1 MGRVFY
7 SDILNNYIE
16 LIYGFEVKDPYVI
29 NQITRVIGYLK
40 DNDYTDDEIMHY
52 LLHNGPVIGEA
63 LFNTLTKCVL
73 YHNSELVIE
82 PTAPIWHPEKGYE
95 AVKYYREPRC
105 RFTMDD
111 LLDMFYTKIKVPYE
125 LQDRKRDSG
134 AFRHLLEKYN
144 FKYFTSLDFV
154 ITMIKLAEEYG
165 VCSTNVFE
173 IEKYA
178 DKALEMLTESVE
190 NNKLSIIWRD
200 K

>member
-1 MGRVFY
+1 M
-7 SDILNNYIE
+7 DILNNYIE
-16 LIYGFEVKDPYVI
+16 LIYGFEVKDPYII

-63 LFNTLTKCVL
+63 LFTTLTKCVL

-111 LLDMFYTKIKVPYE
+111 LLDMFYTKIKVPHE

-154 ITMIKLAEEYG
+154 ITMIKLAEELG
-165 VCSTNVFE
+165 VCSTSVFE

>member
-1 MGRVFY
+1 M
-7 SDILNNYIE
+7 DILNNYIE

-154 ITMIKLAEEYG
+154 ITMIKLAEEFG
-165 VCSTNVFE
+165 VCSTSVFE

>member
-1 MGRVFY
+1 M
-7 SDILNNYIE
+7 DILNNYIE
-16 LIYGFEVKDPYVI
+16 FVYGFEVTDPYII

-40 DNDYTDDEIMHY
+40 DNNYTDEEIMHY

-63 LFNTLTKCVL
+63 LFTTLTKCVL

-82 PTAPIWHPEKGYE
+82 PTAPIWHPERGYE
-95 AVKYYREPRC
+95 TIKYYREPRC

-111 LLDMFYTKIKVPYE
+111 LLDMFYTKIKVPHE
-125 LQDRKRDSG
+125 LQDRKRDGG

-154 ITMIKLAEEYG
+154 ITMIKLAEEFG

>member
-1 MGRVFY
+1 M
-7 SDILNNYIE
+7 DILNNYIE

-111 LLDMFYTKIKVPYE
+111 LLDMFYTKIKVPHE

-165 VCSTNVFE
+165 VCSTSVFE

-190 NNKLSIIWRD
+190 NNKLSIIW

>member
-1 MGRVFY
+1 M
-7 SDILNNYIE
+7 DILNNYIE

-73 YHNSELVIE
+73 YLNSELVIE

-95 AVKYYREPRC
+95 AMKYYREPRC

-165 VCSTNVFE
+165 VCSTSVFE

>member
-1 MGRVFY
+1 M
-7 SDILNNYIE
+7 DILNNYIE

-40 DNDYTDDEIMHY
+40 DNNYTDDEIMHY

-63 LFNTLTKCVL
+63 LFTTLTKCVV
-73 YHNSELVIE
+73 YYNTELIIE
-82 PTAPIWHPEKGYE
+82 PKAPIWHPERGYE
-95 AVKYYREPRC
+95 TMKYYREPRC
-105 RFTMDD
+105 KFTMDD
-111 LLDMFYTKIKVPYE
+111 LLNMYYSKMKVPCE

-154 ITMIKLAEEYG
+154 ITMIKLSEE
-165 VCSTNVFE
+165 SSAFSANVFD
-173 IEKYA
+173 IEKHA
-178 DKALEMLTESVE
+178 DKAFEILTELAES
-190 NNKLSIIWRD
+190 NKISIIWRD

>member
-1 MGRVFY
+1 M
-7 SDILNNYIE
+7 DILNNYIE

-111 LLDMFYTKIKVPYE
+111 LLDMFYTKIKVPHE

-154 ITMIKLAEEYG
+154 ITMIKLAEELG
-165 VCSTNVFE
+165 VCSTSVFE

>member
-1 MGRVFY
+1 M
-7 SDILNNYIE
+7 DILNNYIE

-95 AVKYYREPRC
+95 AMKYYREPRC
-105 RFTMDD
+105 KFTMDD

-165 VCSTNVFE
+165 VCSTSVFE

>member
-1 MGRVFY
+1 M
-7 SDILNNYIE
+7 DILNNYIE
-16 LIYGFEVKDPYVI
+16 LIYGFEVTDPYII

-40 DNDYTDDEIMHY
+40 DNNYTDDEIMHY

-154 ITMIKLAEEYG
+154 ITMIKLAEELG
-165 VCSTNVFE
+165 VCSTSVFE

>member
-1 MGRVFY
+1 M
-7 SDILNNYIE
+7 DILNNYIE

-111 LLDMFYTKIKVPYE
+111 LLDMFYTKIKVPHE

-154 ITMIKLAEEYG
+154 ITMIKLAEELG

>member
-1 MGRVFY
+1 M
-7 SDILNNYIE
+7 DILNNYIE
-16 LIYGFEVKDPYVI
+16 LIYGFEVKDPYII

-154 ITMIKLAEEYG
+154 ITMIKLAEELG
-165 VCSTNVFE
+165 VCSTSVFE

>member
-1 MGRVFY
+1 M
-7 SDILNNYIE
+7 DILNNYIE
-16 LIYGFEVKDPYVI
+16 LIYGFEVKDPYII

-40 DNDYTDDEIMHY
+40 DNDYTYDEIMHY

-154 ITMIKLAEEYG
+154 ITMIKLAEELG
-165 VCSTNVFE
+165 VCSTSVFE

>member
-1 MGRVFY
+1 M
-7 SDILNNYIE
+7 DILNNYIE

-95 AVKYYREPRC
+95 AMKYYREPRC

-154 ITMIKLAEEYG
+154 ITMIKLAEEFG

>member
-1 MGRVFY
+1 M
-7 SDILNNYIE
+7 DILNNYIE

-111 LLDMFYTKIKVPYE
+111 LLDMFYTKIKVPHE

-165 VCSTNVFE
+165 VCSTSVFE

-178 DKALEMLTESVE
+178 DKALEMLNESVE

>member
-1 MGRVFY
+1 MKRKREIVALAKEYYKEYEILRDLSPEVFERA
-7 SDILNNYIE
+7 I
-16 LIYGFEVKDPYVI
+16 
-29 NQITRVIGYLK
+29 
-40 DNDYTDDEIMHY
+40 
-52 LLHNGPVIGEA
+52 
-63 LFNTLTKCVL
+63 
-73 YHNSELVIE
+73 
-82 PTAPIWHPEKGYE
+82 
-95 AVKYYREPRC
+95 
-105 RFTMDD
+105 
-111 LLDMFYTKIKVPYE
+111 LDMFYTKIKVPYE

-165 VCSTNVFE
+165 VCSTSVFE

>member
-1 MGRVFY
+1 M
-7 SDILNNYIE
+7 DILNNYIE

-40 DNDYTDDEIMHY
+40 DNNYTDDEIMHY

-63 LFNTLTKCVL
+63 LFTTLTKCVV
-73 YHNSELVIE
+73 YYNTELIIE
-82 PTAPIWHPEKGYE
+82 PKAPIWHPERGYE
-95 AVKYYREPRC
+95 AMKYYREPRC

-165 VCSTNVFE
+165 VCSTSVFE

>member
-1 MGRVFY
+1 M
-7 SDILNNYIE
+7 DILNNYIE

-165 VCSTNVFE
+165 VCSTSVFE
-173 IEKYA
+173 LEKYA

>member
-1 MGRVFY
+1 M
-7 SDILNNYIE
+7 DILNNYIE

-95 AVKYYREPRC
+95 AMKYYREPRC

-154 ITMIKLAEEYG
+154 ITMIKLAEEFG
-165 VCSTNVFE
+165 VCSTSVFE

>member
-1 MGRVFY
+1 M
-7 SDILNNYIE
+7 DILNNYIE

-165 VCSTNVFE
+165 VCGTNVFE
-173 IEKYA
+173 IEQYA

>member
-1 MGRVFY
+1 M
-7 SDILNNYIE
+7 DILNNYIE
-16 LIYGFEVKDPYVI
+16 LIYGFEIKDPYVI

-40 DNDYTDDEIMHY
+40 DNDYADDEIMHY

-63 LFNTLTKCVL
+63 LFNTLTDCIP
-73 YHNSELVIE
+73 YINNELSIE
-82 PTAPIWHPEKGYE
+82 SPAPVWHPERGNTDH
-95 AVKYYREPRC
+95 KYYREPRC

-111 LLDMFYTKIKVPYE
+111 LLNMYYSKMKVPYE
-125 LQDRKRDSG
+125 LQDRKRDGG

-154 ITMIKLAEEYG
+154 ITMIKLSEEF
-165 VCSTNVFE
+165 STFSANVFE
-173 IEKYA
+173 IEKHA
-178 DKALEMLTESVE
+178 DKAFEILTELVE

>member
-1 MGRVFY
+1 M
-7 SDILNNYIE
+7 DILNNYIE
-16 LIYGFEVKDPYVI
+16 LIYGFEVKDPYII

-63 LFNTLTKCVL
+63 LFTTLTKCVL

-82 PTAPIWHPEKGYE
+82 PTAPIWHPERGYE
-95 AVKYYREPRC
+95 AMKYYREPRC

-111 LLDMFYTKIKVPYE
+111 LLDMFYTKIKVPHE

>member
-1 MGRVFY
+1 M
-7 SDILNNYIE
+7 DILNNYIE

-52 LLHNGPVIGEA
+52 LLHNGAVIGEA

-95 AVKYYREPRC
+95 AMKYYREPRC

-111 LLDMFYTKIKVPYE
+111 LLDMFYTKIKVPHE

-165 VCSTNVFE
+165 VCSTSVFE

>member
-1 MGRVFY
+1 M
-7 SDILNNYIE
+7 DILNNYIE

-95 AVKYYREPRC
+95 AMKYYREPRC

>member
-1 MGRVFY
+1 M
-7 SDILNNYIE
+7 DILNNYIE

-95 AVKYYREPRC
+95 AMKYYREPRC

-190 NNKLSIIWRD
+190 NNKLSIIRRD

>member
-1 MGRVFY
+1 M
-7 SDILNNYIE
+7 DILNNYIE
-16 LIYGFEVKDPYVI
+16 LIYGFEVKDPYII

-111 LLDMFYTKIKVPYE
+111 LLDMFYTKIKVPHE

-165 VCSTNVFE
+165 VCSTSVFE

>member
-1 MGRVFY
+1 M
-7 SDILNNYIE
+7 DILNNYIE

-52 LLHNGPVIGEA
+52 LLHNGPIIGEV
-63 LFNTLTKCVL
+63 LFTTLTKCVV
-73 YHNSELVIE
+73 YYNTELIIE
-82 PTAPIWHPEKGYE
+82 PKAPIWHPERGYE
-95 AVKYYREPRC
+95 AIKYYREPRC

-154 ITMIKLAEEYG
+154 ITMIKLAEEFG
-165 VCSTNVFE
+165 VCSTSVFE

>member
-1 MGRVFY
+1 M
-7 SDILNNYIE
+7 DILNNYIE

-154 ITMIKLAEEYG
+154 ITMIKLAEELG
-165 VCSTNVFE
+165 VCSTSVFE

-178 DKALEMLTESVE
+178 DKALEILTKSVE

>member
-1 MGRVFY
+1 M
-7 SDILNNYIE
+7 DILNNYIE
-16 LIYGFEVKDPYVI
+16 LIYGFEVKDPYII

-111 LLDMFYTKIKVPYE
+111 LLDMFYTKIKVPHE

>member
-1 MGRVFY
+1 M
-7 SDILNNYIE
+7 DILNNYIE
-16 LIYGFEVKDPYVI
+16 LIYGFEVKDPYII

-111 LLDMFYTKIKVPYE
+111 LLDMFYTKIKVPHE

-154 ITMIKLAEEYG
+154 ITMLKLAEEYG
-165 VCSTNVFE
+165 VCSTSVFE

>member
-1 MGRVFY
+1 M
-7 SDILNNYIE
+7 DILNNYIE

-165 VCSTNVFE
+165 ICSTSVFE

>member
-1 MGRVFY
+1 M
-7 SDILNNYIE
+7 DILNNYIE

-95 AVKYYREPRC
+95 AVQYYREPRC

-111 LLDMFYTKIKVPYE
+111 LLDMFYTKIKVPHE

-154 ITMIKLAEEYG
+154 ITMIKLAEELG
-165 VCSTNVFE
+165 VCSTSVFE

>member
-1 MGRVFY
+1 M
-7 SDILNNYIE
+7 DILNNYIE
-16 LIYGFEVKDPYVI
+16 LIYGFEVKDPYII
-29 NQITRVIGYLK
+29 NQITRPIGYLT

-111 LLDMFYTKIKVPYE
+111 LLDMFYTKIKVPHE

-165 VCSTNVFE
+165 VCSTSVFE

>member
-1 MGRVFY
+1 M
-7 SDILNNYIE
+7 DILNNYIE

>member
-1 MGRVFY
+1 M
-7 SDILNNYIE
+7 DILNNYIE

-95 AVKYYREPRC
+95 AMKYYREPRC

-154 ITMIKLAEEYG
+154 VTMIKLAEEYG

>member
-1 MGRVFY
+1 M
-7 SDILNNYIE
+7 DILNNYIE

-82 PTAPIWHPEKGYE
+82 PTAPIWHPERGYE

-111 LLDMFYTKIKVPYE
+111 LLDMFYTKIKVPHE

-154 ITMIKLAEEYG
+154 ITMIKLAEEFG
-165 VCSTNVFE
+165 VCSTSVFE

>member
-1 MGRVFY
+1 M
-7 SDILNNYIE
+7 DILNNYIE

-40 DNDYTDDEIMHY
+40 DNNYTDDEIMHY

-95 AVKYYREPRC
+95 AMKYYREPRC

-111 LLDMFYTKIKVPYE
+111 LLDMFYTKIKVPHE

>member
-1 MGRVFY
+1 M
-7 SDILNNYIE
+7 DILNNYIE

-82 PTAPIWHPEKGYE
+82 PTAPIWHPERGYE
-95 AVKYYREPRC
+95 AMKYYREPRC

-111 LLDMFYTKIKVPYE
+111 LLDMFYTKIKVPHE

>member
-1 MGRVFY
+1 M
-7 SDILNNYIE
+7 DILNNYIE

-95 AVKYYREPRC
+95 AMKYYREPRC

-111 LLDMFYTKIKVPYE
+111 LLDMFYTKIKVPHE

-154 ITMIKLAEEYG
+154 ITMIKLAEEFG
-165 VCSTNVFE
+165 VCSTSVFE